1 LSIAR
6 IAGETAPLLLTAYN
20 SNSWPTSPSDRTP
33 FLTYYIY
40 SYSRSDDPHEQQ
52 LAWAGAVVL
61 LGVVIV
67 LNVGIRLLTGKRTF
81 AASQTE

>member
-1 LSIAR
+1 
-6 IAGETAPLLLTAYN
+6 
-20 SNSWPTSPSDRTP
+20 
-33 FLTYYIY
+33 LTYYIY
-40 SYSRSDDPHEQQ
+40 HYSTSEDLQEQQ

-61 LGVVIV
+61 LALVII